1 MGGVLVPAN
10 TPLYGTVRIEGQRM
24 AVTVNSIESG
34 GNILPVELTAYDMD
48 GQAGLFVPNT
58 AERTAM
64 KEAAANIGGSFGT
77 SISFAR
83 SASQQLVMDVTRG
96 VLSGGSQYL
105 ATKMREVKVSV
116 KANYQLLLISKS
128 SNQMKTR
135 IILSLVIL
143 LTVLSVKAQEPVE
156 TKIFPTNQ
164 IISPHKIEVTFQKT
178 VHILFPS
185 EVKYVDLG
193 SFDIIADKAT
203 GAENVVRI
211 KAAVKG
217 FEGETNFSVITAD
230 GCFYS
235 FNVVYKDEP
244 AQLSI
249 EMEDWLRDNPE
260 GGIAGD
266 RMFVKLKEL
275 GGETPLVVNRIM
287 YTLYKKNKRDIRH
300 IGCKK
305 YGIQSLLKGLYINN
319 DLLYL
324 HTSLR
329 NSSDISFDIDYIRF
343 KVVDKK
349 VAKRT
354 AMQEN
359 FMEPVRTY
367 NRLITVDGKATVR
380 NIFVLPKLTLPDDK
394 LLVVEVYEKGGA
406 RHQSFRIENTDL
418 VAAKP
423 ISELHLK

>member
-1 MGGVLVPAN
+1 
-10 TPLYGTVRIEGQRM
+10 
-24 AVTVNSIESG
+24 
-34 GNILPVELTAYDMD
+34 
-48 GQAGLFVPNT
+48 
-58 AERTAM
+58 M
-64 KEAAANIGGSFGT
+64 KS
-77 SISFAR
+77 
-83 SASQQLVMDVTRG
+83 
-96 VLSGGSQYL
+96 
-105 ATKMREVKVSV
+105 
-116 KANYQLLLISKS
+116 
-128 SNQMKTR
+128 R
-135 IILSLVIL
+135 IILSIALL
-143 LTVLSVKAQEPVE
+143 LTVLTVGAQEPVE

-164 IISPHKIEVTFQKT
+164 IIAPHKVEVTFSKT

-235 FNVVYKDEP
+235 YNVVYADEP

-249 EMEDWLRDNPE
+249 EMEDWLNRNPM
-260 GGIAGD
+260 GGAVND

-287 YTLYKKNKRDIRH
+287 YTLYKKNKRDIKH
-300 IGCKK
+300 IGSKK
-305 YGIQSLLKGLYINN
+305 YGIQTLLKGLYINN

-324 HTSLR
+324 HTVLR
-329 NSSDISFDIDYIRF
+329 NYSDVSFDIDYVRF
-343 KVVDKK
+343 KVIDKK

-359 FMEPVRTY
+359 NIDPVRTF
-367 NRLITVDGKATVR
+367 NRLTTIDGKATVR
-380 NIFVLPKLTLPDDK
+380 NVFVLPKLTLPDDK
-394 LLVVEVYEKGGA
+394 VLVVEFYEKGGA

-418 VAAKP
+418 VAAKT
-423 ISELHLK
+423 INELHLK

>member
-96 VLSGGSQYL
+96 VLGGGSQYL
-105 ATKMREVKVSV
+105 ATKMREVKVAV

-135 IILSLVIL
+135 IILSLVML

-244 AQLSI
+244 AWLSI

-305 YGIQSLLKGLYINN
+305 YGIQTLLKGIYINN

-359 FMEPVRTY
+359 FIEPVRTY
-367 NRLITVDGKATVR
+367 NRLVTVDGKATVR
-380 NIFVLPKLTLPDDK
+380 GIFVLPKLTLPDDK